1 MKSQSKGTVFRKWSR
16 IIHRDLSFF
25 FAGMI
30 LIYAISGIVMNH
42 RDSINP
48 HYTVT
53 RTEYKIA
60 EDLSDKS
67 KVNEKMILTLLEPLG
82 EAGNFTKYY
91 YPNPDRIKVFLK
103 GGSSLVIDV
112 RTKDAVYEG
121 VKRRPLISSMV
132 QLHFNPGKWWTWFAD
147 TFAVCLIIIT
157 VSGMV
162 MIKGSK
168 GLWGRGGIELAAGI
182 LIPVLFLMCCQ

>member
-1 MKSQSKGTVFRKWSR
+1 MKSRNKGTVFRKWSR

-53 RTEYKIA
+53 RTE
-60 EDLSDKS
+60 DLSDKS
-67 KVNEKMILTLLEPLG
+67 KVNEKVILALLEPLN

-91 YPNPDRIKVFLK
+91 YPKPDRIKVFLK
-103 GGSSLVIDV
+103 GGSSLVV
-112 RTKDAVYEG
+112 NTRTKDAVYEG

-147 TFAVCLIIIT
+147 AFA

-162 MIKGSK
+162 MIKGPK
-168 GLWGRGGIELAAGI
+168 GLWGRGGIELVGGI
-182 LIPVLFLMCCQ
+182 LIPILFLMCF

>member
-1 MKSQSKGTVFRKWSR
+1 MKSQNKGTAFRKWSR

-53 RTEYKIA
+53 RTEYKIT

-91 YPNPDRIKVFLK
+91 YPEPDLIKVFLK
-103 GGSSLVIDV
+103 GGSSLVINT

-147 TFAVCLIIIT
+147 AFAVCLIIIT
-157 VSGMV
+157 VSGIV
-162 MIKGSK
+162 LIKGPK
-168 GLWGRGGIELAAGI
+168 
-182 LIPVLFLMCCQ
+182 

>member
-1 MKSQSKGTVFRKWSR
+1 MKLPSKGAAFRKWSR
-16 IIHRDLSFF
+16 IVHRDLSFF

-53 RTEYKIA
+53 QTEYKITQ
-60 EDLSDKS
+60 DLSDKS
-67 KVNEKMILTLLEPLG
+67 KVNEKVILSLLQPLN
-82 EAGNFTKYY
+82 ETDHFTKYY

-103 GGSSLVIDV
+103 GGSSLVIN
-112 RTKDAVYEG
+112 TQTQEAVYEKL
-121 VKRRPLISSMV
+121 KRRPLISSMV

-147 TFAVCLIIIT
+147 AFAISLILIT
-157 VSGMV
+157 ISGMV

-168 GLWGRGGIELAAGI
+168 GLWGRGGIELVVGI
-182 LIPVLFLMCCQ
+182 LIPILFLAFF

>member
-1 MKSQSKGTVFRKWSR
+1 MKSQNKGTAFRKWSR

-53 RTEYKIA
+53 RTEYKIT

-91 YPNPDRIKVFLK
+91 YPEPDLIKVFWK
-103 GGSSLVIDV
+103 EGSSLWINT
-112 RTKDAVYEG
+112 RTKDPANEG
-121 VKRRPLISSMV
+121 GKRSRLTSPRLQPIS
-132 QLHFNPGKWWTWFAD
+132 NR
-147 TFAVCLIIIT
+147 
-157 VSGMV
+157 VSG
-162 MIKGSK
+162 
-168 GLWGRGGIELAAGI
+168 GLGLPM
-182 LIPVLFLMCCQ
+182 LLLSV

>member
-1 MKSQSKGTVFRKWSR
+1 MKSQSKGTLFRKWSR

-67 KVNEKMILTLLEPLG
+67 KVNEEMILTLLEPLG
-82 EAGNFTKYY
+82 EAGNYTKYY
-91 YPNPDRIKVFLK
+91 YPQPDQIKVFLK
-103 GGSSLVIDV
+103 GGSSLVINI
-112 RTKDAVYEG
+112 RTNDAVYEG